1 MMKIARSRFCVTALV
16 AFLWLQVTL
25 AFAPVVHVSSRRAL
39 TTTSLLAA
47 TQWDNKTPKKGLATF
62 VSSIA
67 LAGTIFA
74 SSMVAVPPASL
85 AATEYD
91 ISTGAIVVNTST
103 KPGQSLL
110 KAQVDVKDLLGT
122 AFKNRKAL
130 KESVSRIAGV
140 VKEELEGPAWSE
152 IVREVL
158 QTERDVAPS
167 IQVNPPNDVQQLVK
181 DLASGKL
188 NLIVNGELIN
198 LSIDEQSTTDTDE
211 LVIRAKGIKG
221 VKQITS
227 VQAVAKT
234 RLQEQVEGF
243 DEFWNGEFTLVKVPS
258 SMGKVT
264 NGLVFGGGTVSLLAA
279 VYALSYAYYV
289 QQQDQAAKEAE
300 EKRQVMA
307 KKKAAAEAKAKAAQE
322 GGDGE

>member
-1 MMKIARSRFCVTALV
+1 M
-16 AFLWLQVTL
+16 
-25 AFAPVVHVSSRRAL
+25 
-39 TTTSLLAA
+39 
-47 TQWDNKTPKKGLATF
+47 
-62 VSSIA
+62 
-67 LAGTIFA
+67 
-74 SSMVAVPPASL
+74 
-85 AATEYD
+85 
-91 ISTGAIVVNTST
+91 VNTST

>member
-1 MMKIARSRFCVTALV
+1 MKRVGIRLLVSALV
-16 AFLWLQVTL
+16 GTL
-25 AFAPVVHVSSRRAL
+25 SSEVSAFAPIASHHITSRRAP
-39 TTTSLLAA
+39 TTITSLAA
-47 TQWDNKTPKKGLATF
+47 HDDSKSPMNELATF
-62 VSSIA
+62 VSGLL

-74 SSMVAVPPASL
+74 SSLAVAPPPA
-85 AATEYD
+85 AAAGYD

-110 KAQVDVKDLLGT
+110 KAEVDVKDLLGS

-130 KESVSRIAGV
+130 KESVSRISGV
-140 VKEELEGPAWSE
+140 VKEELQGPAWSE

-167 IQVNPPNDVQQLVK
+167 IQVNPPNDYQQLAK

-198 LSIDEQSTTDTDE
+198 LSIDEQSTTEIDE

-221 VKQITS
+221 VKLS
-227 VQAVAKT
+227 APQAAIKT
-234 RLQEQVEGF
+234 RLQEQFEGI
-243 DEFWNGEFTLVKVPS
+243 DQFWNGEFTIVELPA

-264 NGLVFGGGTVSLLAA
+264 NGLVFGGGTLSIVVGA
-279 VYALSYAYYV
+279 YALSYAYYV
-289 QQQDQAAKEAE
+289 QQQEQSAKEAE
-300 EKRQVMA
+300 EKRQIMA
-307 KKKAAAEAKAKAAQE
+307 KKKATAAAKAKAKKEAE
-322 GGDGE
+322 GE